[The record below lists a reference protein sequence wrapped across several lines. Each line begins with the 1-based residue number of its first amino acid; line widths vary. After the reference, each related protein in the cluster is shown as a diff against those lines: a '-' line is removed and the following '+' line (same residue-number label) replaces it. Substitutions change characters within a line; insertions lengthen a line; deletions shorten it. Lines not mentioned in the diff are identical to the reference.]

1 MAGEVYED
9 PQWIHNNWKMC
20 NIHIPKEKSD
30 VEPSKNVEI
39 VWLIYSLNECL
50 VFRSCLKLIK
60 LGSEWKDECASLR
73 LALSHQLF
81 KLLTLWN
88 TAILSLHRLKNMYL
102 TWTQLKRMYHQFY
115 SLTPNWCSHL
125 MSLNFGKT
133 RCCCNTALVFGTS
146 LCINTASMKIWR

>member
-1 MAGEVYED
+1 
-9 PQWIHNNWKMC
+9 MC
-20 NIHIPKEKSD
+20 NIHKPKEKSD

-81 KLLTLWN
+81 KLLTL
-88 TAILSLHRLKNMYL
+88 
-102 TWTQLKRMYHQFY
+102 
-115 SLTPNWCSHL
+115 
-125 MSLNFGKT
+125 
-133 RCCCNTALVFGTS
+133 
-146 LCINTASMKIWR
+146 